1 MVSISSPK
9 FSTPDIWLSARR
21 KSPSPENILLTSRS
35 NDERTDKRPGHK
47 TSRPASQ
54 ERPVLGHRGIA
65 VLMILIMWLTGGKKT
80 APAKINAPTVAPP
93 APVEVNETKIADL
106 QQQLEE
112 LQ

>member
-21 KSPSPENILLTSRS
+21 KSPSLENILLTSRS

-54 ERPVLGHRGIA
+54 ERPVLGHRGHRSPHDSNHVA
-65 VLMILIMWLTGGKKT
+65 HWREENGSGENKRADSRSSSAGRGKRNQDRG
-80 APAKINAPTVAPP
+80 PAKT
-93 APVEVNETKIADL
+93 D
-106 QQQLEE
+106 
-112 LQ
+112 